1 MVIMRT
7 VFQNFKRKMSEACYC
22 EIFSRNRCSFNL
34 ILDFDNKLKEG
45 TNDFCKTLSDVA
57 TKIQP
62 KPNVVTTSCV
72 SWVNMLDFLSSCAF
86 LFVEAILFMTFMV
99 FKDQLIA
106 ISRYLYM
113 PCVDQLY

>member
-45 TNDFCKTLSDVA
+45 TNDFCKSYCSSAYLLNLLKKAYSLKRA
-57 TKIQP
+57 LLLKKILI
-62 KPNVVTTSCV
+62 V
-72 SWVNMLDFLSSCAF
+72 ML
-86 LFVEAILFMTFMV
+86 TF
-99 FKDQLIA
+99 
-106 ISRYLYM
+106 
-113 PCVDQLY
+113 